1 MSIRSGRSIGRE
13 PGARYWTGYLYVLPG
28 FLVYAVFVLLPILNT
43 FRLSLYEWNG
53 VAVPRFVGLEN
64 FARMPTDEFLVVS
77 FRNNLLFIPFF
88 TLLPMAFA
96 LLLTAL
102 LSRRRIRALTFFRT
116 GLFIPYV
123 MPMIVV
129 GVIWRWIYNPAFGPL
144 NEILGALGL
153 DAWARAWLGDYDLAL
168 PSLGVAGAWVTYGFS
183 MALFVAGV
191 QNISEEL
198 YDAARIDGSNEVQQ
212 FWYVTLPGL
221 RNELTIVLLA
231 NFITSI
237 RMFDLVYVTTRGGPG
252 SQTMVLNLWLY
263 LNAFHYSRVGYA
275 SAIAVVMTAIIFLAS
290 YALVILRQR
299 STTEG

>member
-1 MSIRSGRSIGRE
+1 
-13 PGARYWTGYLYVLPG
+13 LYVLPG